1 MTAKELLNE
10 VRQTWRPPP
19 RAKRGTEADCK
30 QWPEIQSRTANTDL
44 HVDTGILRD
53 GRAQS
58 IVNSSHP
65 MPNDAVRV
73 HIPEG
78 MSRGDAAKRLFHLS
92 LYLNQ
97 HDNWHEFF
105 NQQPKD

>member
-19 RAKRGTEADCK
+19 RTKSGTAADCK

-44 HVDTGILRD
+44 HIDTGVAPD
-53 GRAQS
+53 GRALA
-58 IVNSSHP
+58 IVNNTQP
-65 MPNDAVRV
+65 MPKDAVRV

-78 MSRGDAAKRLFHLS
+78 MSRGDAAKRLFHLH

-97 HDNWHEFF
+97 HDNWSEFF
-105 NQQPKD
+105 QQQPKD

>member
-1 MTAKELLNE
+1 MTANELLNE

-19 RAKRGTEADCK
+19 RTKSGTEADLK

-44 HVDTGILRD
+44 HIDTGIARD
-53 GRAQS
+53 GRALA
-58 IVNSSHP
+58 IVNNTHP

-97 HDNWHEFF
+97 HDNWQEFF
-105 NQQPKD
+105 NQTKED